1 MSPPVRYAVRLIVT
15 AVLLSACAAP
25 RPAADAPRAS
35 AVGQPSVQVT
45 EASRRAAGERADGT
59 GLDEGDASGS
69 DTGND
74 GAASSPPGEPMT
86 GAHGGGSTTTTPA
99 EVAGPHGGSASPT
112 ASGHAA
118 RPGTDSDGRNTG
130 SSTAQGPAGTS
141 APGPDAAPS
150 GATTPPSEDPL
161 AQGLPTPGDLK
172 RLDFRGGEP
181 RVPVRLMEG
190 RREVVFSPRGRMRLR
205 FGGPEDK
212 VLDAAA
218 GTRWTVRVT
227 QGTPA
232 VLSARVQLA
241 EFRVADRTG
250 MQAALE
256 SWRAKGLAV
265 RPQVLGTVYGI
276 AGKVIDNRRT
286 LLLLDEAFT
295 PEAAGRKQAEL
306 LRSHGAQTSL
316 FEEVRT
322 PSSAILE
329 VRDESGAVVGMAQ
342 DRLDAET
349 PDGAGFDVRQVE
361 YGVGYDFHGFEDRT
375 FRGALQLVVDRA
387 GLLAV
392 VNVVPLEDLLKGLVP
407 AEIFARAHSEA
418 LKAQAVT
425 ARGEVLAKVGIKH
438 LADPY
443 LLCSEQHC
451 AVYRGRTG
459 EAASTTA
466 AVEATRGEGL
476 FNHEGRLVDSVYSAV
491 CGGHTEDNDVV
502 WGGPPDPSLRGRPD
516 VIGPVGAHPLPA
528 NLERWL
534 TTSHLPAACRL
545 SSFAQP
551 SKFRWEKRFTA
562 EQVDSRLKKLGV
574 GRVQALALTDRGVS
588 GRASVLSVS
597 GDKGATQV
605 RGELNI
611 RRLFGMLNSSMA
623 VVEAERDAEGR
634 LTGWLFRGGGWGHGV
649 GMCQTGA
656 IGRAEAGQRYQD
668 ILRHYFNGAEV
679 APIY

>member
-1 MSPPVRYAVRLIVT
+1 MTAWRCDSTVSPPVRHAVTQLLA
-15 AVLLSACAAP
+15 AVLLSACVASK
-25 RPAADAPRAS
+25 PAADSPRAS
-35 AVGQPSVQVT
+35 ATGPAVVSSS
-45 EASRRAAGERADGT
+45 EATSGPQDSEAGA
-59 GLDEGDASGS
+59 
-69 DTGND
+69 
-74 GAASSPPGEPMT
+74 T
-86 GAHGGGSTTTTPA
+86 GADA
-99 EVAGPHGGSASPT
+99 
-112 ASGHAA
+112 
-118 RPGTDSDGRNTG
+118 
-130 SSTAQGPAGTS
+130 S
-141 APGPDAAPS
+141 APGPETLDTPGASS
-150 GATTPPSEDPL
+150 GATGSEPATAPDGHEAPSPGTEPPPLEDPL
-161 AQGLPTPGDLK
+161 AQGIPTPGDLK

-190 RREVVFSPRGRMRLR
+190 RNEVTFSPRGRMRLR
-205 FGGPEDK
+205 FGGPDEK
-212 VLDAAA
+212 MLDAAA

-227 QGTPA
+227 QGSPA

-241 EFRVADRTG
+241 EFRMADRAG
-250 MQAALE
+250 LQAALA
-256 SWRAKGLAV
+256 SWREKGLAV
-265 RPQVLGTVYGI
+265 RAQVLGSVYGI

-286 LLLLDEAFT
+286 LLLVDEVLT
-295 PEAAGRKQAEL
+295 PEAAGLKQAEL
-306 LRSHGAQTSL
+306 LRSHGVQTTL

-322 PSSAILE
+322 PSKAILE
-329 VRDESGAVVGMAQ
+329 VRDEAGVVVGMAQ

-375 FRGALQLVVDRA
+375 FRGALQLVVDRS

-476 FNHEGRLVDSVYSAV
+476 FSEDGRLVDSVYSAV

-528 NLERWL
+528 SLERWL
-534 TTSHLPAACRL
+534 TTANLPAACRL

-562 EQVDSRLKKLGV
+562 EQVDTRLKRLGV

-588 GRASVLSVS
+588 GRAAVLTVS

-623 VVEAERDAEGR
+623 VVEAERDAGGR

>member
-1 MSPPVRYAVRLIVT
+1 MTAWRCDSTVSPPVRHAVTQLLA
-15 AVLLSACAAP
+15 AVLLSACVASK
-25 RPAADAPRAS
+25 PAADSPRAS
-35 AVGQPSVQVT
+35 ATGPAVVSSS
-45 EASRRAAGERADGT
+45 EATSGPQDSEAGAT
-59 GLDEGDASGS
+59 
-69 DTGND
+69 
-74 GAASSPPGEPMT
+74 
-86 GAHGGGSTTTTPA
+86 
-99 EVAGPHGGSASPT
+99 
-112 ASGHAA
+112 
-118 RPGTDSDGRNTG
+118 GTD
-130 SSTAQGPAGTS
+130 AS
-141 APGPDAAPS
+141 APGPETLDTPGASS
-150 GATTPPSEDPL
+150 GATGSEPATAPDGHEAPSPGTEPPPLEDPL
-161 AQGLPTPGDLK
+161 AQGIPTPGDLK

-190 RREVVFSPRGRMRLR
+190 RNEVTFSPRGRMRLR
-205 FGGPEDK
+205 FGGPDEK
-212 VLDAAA
+212 MLDAAA

-227 QGTPA
+227 QGSPA

-241 EFRVADRTG
+241 EFRMADRAG
-250 MQAALE
+250 LQAALA
-256 SWRAKGLAV
+256 SWREKGLAV
-265 RPQVLGTVYGI
+265 RAQVLGSVYGI

-286 LLLLDEAFT
+286 LLLVDEVLT
-295 PEAAGRKQAEL
+295 PEAAGLKQAEL
-306 LRSHGAQTSL
+306 LRSHGVQTTL

-322 PSSAILE
+322 PSKAILE
-329 VRDESGAVVGMAQ
+329 VRDEAGVVVGMAQ

-375 FRGALQLVVDRA
+375 FRGALQLVVDRS
-387 GLLAV
+387 GQLAV

-476 FNHEGRLVDSVYSAV
+476 FSEDGRLVDSVYSAV

-528 NLERWL
+528 SLERWL
-534 TTSHLPAACRL
+534 TTANLPAACRL

-562 EQVDSRLKKLGV
+562 EQVDTRLKRLGV

-588 GRASVLSVS
+588 GRAAVLTVS

-623 VVEAERDAEGR
+623 VVEAERDAGGR

>member
-1 MSPPVRYAVRLIVT
+1 MRPAVPLLLT
-15 AVLLSACAAP
+15 LLLLSACAAP
-25 RPAADAPRAS
+25 RPAP
-35 AVGQPSVQVT
+35 
-45 EASRRAAGERADGT
+45 E
-59 GLDEGDASGS
+59 
-69 DTGND
+69 
-74 GAASSPPGEPMT
+74 
-86 GAHGGGSTTTTPA
+86 
-99 EVAGPHGGSASPT
+99 
-112 ASGHAA
+112 
-118 RPGTDSDGRNTG
+118 
-130 SSTAQGPAGTS
+130 
-141 APGPDAAPS
+141 AAPS
-150 GATTPPSEDPL
+150 PATGQADASPDGGTAAPEAAPAAGAPPLADGGTPPSPDAGAPPALPGGEDL
-161 AQGLPTPGDLK
+161 MGQGLPGPGDLK

-181 RVPVRLMEG
+181 RVPIRLMEG
-190 RREVVFSPRGRMRLR
+190 RREVTFSPRGRMRLR
-205 FGGPEDK
+205 FGGPDDK

-227 QGTPA
+227 QGERA
-232 VLSARVQLA
+232 VLSARVQLG
-241 EFRVADRTG
+241 EFRIADREG
-250 MQAALE
+250 MSAAQE
-256 SWRAKGLAV
+256 EWRARGLAV
-265 RPQVLGTVYGI
+265 RTHVLGTVYGI
-276 AGKVIDNRRT
+276 AGKVIDNRRH
-286 LLLLDEAFT
+286 LLLMDEALS
-295 PEAAGRKQAEL
+295 PEEAARRQADL
-306 LRSHGAQTSL
+306 LRQYGVRTTL

-322 PSSAILE
+322 PASAILE
-329 VRDESGAVVGMAQ
+329 VRDESGVVVGLAQ

-407 AEIFARAHSEA
+407 SEIYARAHPEA

-459 EAASTTA
+459 EVASTTA
-466 AVEATRGEGL
+466 AVEATRGQGL
-476 FNHEGRLVDSVYSAV
+476 FSEDGRLVDSVYSAM

-516 VIGPVGAHPLPA
+516 LLTPSGRHPLPA
-528 NLERWL
+528 HLEEWL
-534 TTSHLPAACRL
+534 AATDLPAACRL
-545 SSFAQP
+545 SSFAP
-551 SKFRWEKRFTA
+551 AGKFRWEKRFTA
-562 EQVDSRLKKLGV
+562 AQVDALTRHLGV
-574 GRVQALALTDRGVS
+574 GRVLAMALSERGVS
-588 GRASVLSVS
+588 GRARVLTLS
-597 GDKGATQV
+597 GERGATQI

-623 VVEAERDAEGR
+623 VVEAERNAEGQ

>member
-1 MSPPVRYAVRLIVT
+1 MAPSVRPAVLLLLAT
-15 AVLLSACAAP
+15 LLLSACAAP
-25 RPAADAPRAS
+25 QPASGRVPSPTSGQAGASPDGCAAATDGGPPGTDDCPAVPGGATAAPGAGTFVPGGGPASPAARP
-35 AVGQPSVQVT
+35 
-45 EASRRAAGERADGT
+45 
-59 GLDEGDASGS
+59 DASGAP
-69 DTGND
+69 D
-74 GAASSPPGEPMT
+74 G
-86 GAHGGGSTTTTPA
+86 
-99 EVAGPHGGSASPT
+99 GPV
-112 ASGHAA
+112 A
-118 RPGTDSDGRNTG
+118 RPD
-130 SSTAQGPAGTS
+130 AGL
-141 APGPDAAPS
+141 ALPGAD
-150 GATTPPSEDPL
+150 DPL
-161 AQGLPTPGDLK
+161 AQGLPGPGDLK

-181 RVPVRLMEG
+181 RIPIRLMEG
-190 RREVVFSPRGRMRLR
+190 RREVTFSSRGRMRLR
-205 FGGPEDK
+205 FGGPDDK

-227 QGTPA
+227 QGEPA
-232 VLSARVQLA
+232 VLTARVQLG
-241 EFRVADRTG
+241 EFRIADRDG
-250 MQAALE
+250 LGAAQE
-256 SWRAKGLAV
+256 EWRVRGVAV
-265 RPQVLGTVYGI
+265 RTHVLGGVYGI
-276 AGKVIDNRRT
+276 AGKVIDNRRY
-286 LLLLDEAFT
+286 LLLVDEAL
-295 PEAAGRKQAEL
+295 PPDAASRKQAEL
-306 LRSHGAQTSL
+306 LREYGVRTTL

-322 PSSAILE
+322 PPSAILE
-329 VRDESGAVVGMAQ
+329 LRDEAGVVVGLAQ
-342 DRLDAET
+342 DRLDADT

-387 GLLAV
+387 GTLAV
-392 VNVVPLEDLLKGLVP
+392 VNIVPLEDLLKGLVP
-407 AEIFARAHSEA
+407 SEIFARAHSEA

-425 ARGEVLAKVGIKH
+425 ARGELLAKVGIKH

-459 EAASTTA
+459 EVASTTA

-476 FNHEGRLVDSVYSAV
+476 FSQDGRLVDSVYSAV
-491 CGGHTEDNDVV
+491 CGGHTEDNDIV

-516 VIGPVGAHPLPA
+516 VLASAGRYPLPA
-528 NLERWL
+528 HLGEWL
-534 TTSHLPAACRL
+534 AATDLPAACRL

-562 EQVDSRLKKLGV
+562 AQVDALTRHLKV
-574 GRVQALALTDRGVS
+574 GRVQAMALSERGVS
-588 GRASVLSVS
+588 GRARVLTLS
-597 GDKGATQV
+597 GDQGATQI

-623 VVEAERDAEGR
+623 VVEAERDAEGQI
-634 LTGWLFRGGGWGHGV
+634 TGWLFRGGGWGHGV